1 MTGGGGRVRRHKLQ
15 LHVASA
21 PSRVLSL
28 PFVCVARLPTASLH
42 ACRAAPGAVPRW
54 GTVGAWR
61 LGGACARTL
70 ELETTARACPPALE
84 LDARKEE
91 EEEHIRREE

>member
-1 MTGGGGRVRRHKLQ
+1 MTRVGGRVRRHKLQ
-15 LHVASA
+15 LRVASA

-54 GTVGAWR
+54 GTAGGLAAR
-61 LGGACARTL
+61 GACARTL
-70 ELETTARACPPALE
+70 ELETTAGACPPALE

-91 EEEHIRREE
+91 GEHIRREE